1 MTDFLGFLILFALTF
16 ACTFAAIR
24 SSYKNGV
31 ADGFDACKRPDDLL
45 WNVNGVNKILR
56 STGRVKD
63 LCPHKD
69 DWEQCPV
76 CCH

>member
-1 MTDFLGFLILFALTF
+1 MTDFFGFLILFALTF
-16 ACTFAAIR
+16 GFTFAAIR

-56 STGRVKD
+56 STGRGFGQRYGKS
-63 LCPHKD
+63 KAAFGRFA
-69 DWEQCPV
+69 
-76 CCH
+76 